1 MKHWGSTNWMD
12 SNRKL
17 LLVLLTAALFGFA
30 GSARANVASA
40 DTGQVGTGIPALA
53 QLIAAEGRSIVQAQI
68 SDAAHDLEQAARQR
82 DFASNAHELALLQW
96 AHEDLA
102 AAAKALHGVE
112 RTRTIDL
119 LADLDLT
126 IRRAS
131 THLGPLLSPDGDL
144 LGPLPPSRNQLAR
157 LAKEAQDLERNAA
170 VVPQAR
176 HAHPLPR
183 PLIGHRAMRPVP
195 LPRPR
200 PVITSAMA
208 GEDSLSWPLGTQAAW
223 LRAKS
228 PL

>member
-1 MKHWGSTNWMD
+1 MKHWRSTNWMD

-17 LLVLLTAALFGFA
+17 LLGVLTAALFGFA
-30 GSARANVASA
+30 GGARANVASA
-40 DTGQVGTGIPALA
+40 DTAQVGTGIPALA
-53 QLIAAEGRSIVQAQI
+53 RLIAAEGRSIGQAQI
-68 SDAAHDLEQAARQR
+68 SDAAHDLQEAARQR

-102 AAAKALHGVE
+102 AAAKTLHGVQ
-112 RTRTIDL
+112 RSRAIDL
-119 LADLDLT
+119 LANLDLT

-131 THLGPLLSPDGDL
+131 TRLGPLLSPDGDM

-170 VVPQAR
+170 VVSQAGQP
-176 HAHPLPR
+176 HPLPR
-183 PLIGHRAMRPVP
+183 PPIGHHAMRPVP

-208 GEDSLSWPLGTQAAW
+208 GEDSLSLPLGT
-223 LRAKS
+223 
-228 PL
+228 